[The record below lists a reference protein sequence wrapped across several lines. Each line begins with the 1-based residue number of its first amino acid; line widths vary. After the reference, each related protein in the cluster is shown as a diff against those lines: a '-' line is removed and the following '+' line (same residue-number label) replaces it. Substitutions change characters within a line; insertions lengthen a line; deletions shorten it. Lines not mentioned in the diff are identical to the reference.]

1 MSGMQLHELL
11 QSMGNNVAGSGL
23 PDAKKQAET
32 LAEAKSWAWNVPG
45 NVLVGIGLNNPAIP
59 ITYPEARPAPIPQ
72 IVTTFGT
79 LRAGTSF
86 RSLGELVSKTMNIT
100 FTTNELEGDDMLL
113 EANRDLPKL
122 RTSYEFDNEEE
133 IYSFVRRNPYV
144 MSALLD
150 APLSISGRFEDSPL
164 LALEVFT
171 DPDEGYEQ
179 LFLLIRTTLAAD
191 DAQQR
196 LDALYDDWWLDIVP
210 SMKHKMAIDIEL
222 A

>member
-1 MSGMQLHELL
+1 
-11 QSMGNNVAGSGL
+11 
-23 PDAKKQAET
+23 
-32 LAEAKSWAWNVPG
+32 
-45 NVLVGIGLNNPAIP
+45 
-59 ITYPEARPAPIPQ
+59 
-72 IVTTFGT
+72 
-79 LRAGTSF
+79 
-86 RSLGELVSKTMNIT
+86 
-100 FTTNELEGDDMLL
+100 MLL